1 MKRFDVITIFPD
13 FFGVVRFGVVG
24 NAIKDG
30 IIEFKAHDLRDYTE
44 DRHHV
49 TDDTPYGGGAG
60 MVMLAAPI
68 IKAVESIDPHH
79 ESLRILLAPRG
90 VVFNQTV
97 AREFAGGK
105 NILVLCGRYEGVDE
119 RVAPLF
125 DMEISLGDYI
135 LSGGEPAVLVLLD
148 SVARLI
154 PGVLGNELST
164 EDESFT
170 AGLVEYPHYTK
181 PRVINGQKVPEV
193 LFSGNHAE
201 IRKWRRMMS
210 LDLTRKRR
218 PDLFSRIKLSDE
230 DSKLLERADNA
241 DEN

>member
-1 MKRFDVITIFPD
+1 MKRFNVITIFPG
-13 FFGVVRFGVVG
+13 FFDVAEYGVVG
-24 NAIKDG
+24 NAIRDG
-30 IIEFKAHDLRDYTE
+30 IIELKIHDLRSFTD

-79 ESLRILLAPRG
+79 EFLRILLAPRG
-90 VVFNQTV
+90 VVFNQVV
-97 AREFAGGK
+97 ARNLAAGK
-105 NILVLCGRYEGVDE
+105 DILVLCGRYEGVDE
-119 RVAPLF
+119 RAASIF

-154 PGVLGNELST
+154 PGVLGNEMSK
-164 EDESFT
+164 EDESFS
-170 AGLVEYPHYTK
+170 AGLVEYPQYTK

-210 LDLTRKRR
+210 LDLTKKRR
-218 PDLFSRIKLSDE
+218 PDLFSKIKLSND
-230 DSKLLERADNA
+230 DLKLLEKAGSG
-241 DEN
+241 DEK